1 MPNNIHI
8 TECISGVYMDD
19 IEIKI
24 SRRLKEE
31 IELSG
36 KSKSVIAKAIGV
48 SKPTVS
54 QYISGR
60 IMPSLTTFA
69 KLCDYLDCSADNILK
84 LK

>member
-1 MPNNIHI
+1 MIDL
-8 TECISGVYMDD
+8 EERIS
-19 IEIKI
+19 K
-24 SRRLKEE
+24 RLKEE

-36 KSKSVIAKAIGV
+36 KSKSEIAKAIGV

-54 QYISGR
+54 QYLSGR

-69 KLCDYLDCSADNILK
+69 KLCAFLDCSADDILK